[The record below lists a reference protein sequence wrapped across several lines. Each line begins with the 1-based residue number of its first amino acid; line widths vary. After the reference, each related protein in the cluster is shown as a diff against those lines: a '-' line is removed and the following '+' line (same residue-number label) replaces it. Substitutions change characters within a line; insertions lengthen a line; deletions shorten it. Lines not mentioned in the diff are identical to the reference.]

1 MGERDE
7 GLGAKVDN
15 SVPLLGRV
23 SDFSSDSFCILNGT
37 RGEYVLGRSFE
48 GAWWQ
53 GWKFEPSKFD
63 GVDQHICYG
72 EMATK
77 VAEKREYVR
86 LYDSPGESDQE
97 FTKALNS
104 RVTF

>member
-48 GAWWQ
+48 VRGGRVGNLNPANLMGLISIFVMERWRLKWQ
-53 GWKFEPSKFD
+53 RNGS
-63 GVDQHICYG
+63 
-72 EMATK
+72 M
-77 VAEKREYVR
+77 
-86 LYDSPGESDQE
+86 
-97 FTKALNS
+97 
-104 RVTF
+104 